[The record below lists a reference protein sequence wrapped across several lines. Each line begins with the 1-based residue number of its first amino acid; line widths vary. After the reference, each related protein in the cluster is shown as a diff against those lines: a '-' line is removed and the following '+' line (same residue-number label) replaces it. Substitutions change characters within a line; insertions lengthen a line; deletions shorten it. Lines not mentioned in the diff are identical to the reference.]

1 MPKKFIR
8 RVLPDFAALLKHKS
22 MRWTVPLIR
31 DPNILHLNRESVS
44 LAVFIGI
51 LVAFLPL
58 PGQTFI
64 AAGLA
69 LWWGANLPLSIL
81 CIWISNPVTIAPI
94 FFLTYR
100 VGAAVLG
107 SAPLDFSIS
116 LTWEWFSTMGAQIML
131 PLMVGSL
138 LCGFA
143 AAAAGYL
150 LINFL
155 WRWKVIRNWEKRK
168 LARQHQQN
176 NRVTDD

>member
-1 MPKKFIR
+1 MPRKIIR
-8 RVLPDFAALLKHKS
+8 KLLPDLATVLKHPS
-22 MRWTVPLIR
+22 MRWTAPLIG

-69 LWWGANLPLSIL
+69 FWWGANLPISV
-81 CIWISNPVTIAPI
+81 CFIWISNPVTIAPM
-94 FFLTYR
+94 FYLTYR
-100 VGAAVLG
+100 VGTAVLG
-107 SAPLDFSIS
+107 SAPIDFTIS
-116 LTWEWFSTMGAQIML
+116 LTWAWFSSMGTQIMV

-143 AAAAGYL
+143 GAAAGYL

-155 WRWKVIRNWEKRK
+155 WRWKVISNWEKRK
-168 LARQHQQN
+168 LARLEKLKK
-176 NRVTDD
+176 